1 MKPNSRK
8 SPPLWPGRND
18 SGTKT
23 AISVSVVAITA
34 KNTSSVPI
42 TAAARGPSPR
52 PRWRTM
58 FSSTTMASSTTMPV
72 ASTKASM
79 VRMLTEKPTR

>member
-8 SPPLWPGRND
+8 SPPLCPGRND

-23 AISVSVVAITA
+23 AIRVSVVATTA

-58 FSSTTMASSTTMPV
+58 FSSTTIASSTTMPV